1 MDENY
6 DELSGIPDPASLLP
20 FLAFMFAF
28 AFVCAVS
35 QWRIFQKAGKP
46 GWAAILPIYN
56 LYVLLKIVGKPGW
69 WMLLYLVPFVN
80 FYVAIKTV
88 HLLSKSFGKDA
99 LFTVGLLFLP
109 FVFYPILGFG
119 AAKYEGPH
127 GDPEA
132 FAAFQNKHTFEF
144 ENAG

>member
-6 DELSGIPDPASLLP
+6 DEVSGRFDPASLLP
-20 FLAFMFAF
+20 FLAFMFVF
-28 AFVCAVS
+28 ILICAVS
-35 QWRIFQKAGKP
+35 QWRIYQKAGKP
-46 GWAAILPIYN
+46 GWAAILPFYN

-69 WMLLYLVPFVN
+69 WMLLCFIPLVNIYLG
-80 FYVAIKTV
+80 IRTV
-88 HLLSKSFGKDA
+88 HLLSKCFGKDA

-109 FVFYPILGFG
+109 FIFYPILGFG
-119 AAKYEGPH
+119 AAAYKGPY

-132 FAAFQNKHTFEF
+132 FAVFQNKNTFEF